1 MFAQNSQMEKTSLQ
15 GERLG
20 WRDCGK
26 AYKIKQI
33 KRPLP
38 PFATLRR
45 GKVENHLTAIIEIS
59 TFTNF
64 GKTETWTVSRAGAFF
79 SSK

>member
-1 MFAQNSQMEKTSLQ
+1 VRKHD
-15 GERLG
+15 ERLG

-26 AYKIKQI
+26 ACKIQQI

-45 GKVENHLTAIIEIS
+45 GKVEKYPVCQMPKQELQSH
-59 TFTNF
+59 
-64 GKTETWTVSRAGAFF
+64 GYDKP
-79 SSK
+79 